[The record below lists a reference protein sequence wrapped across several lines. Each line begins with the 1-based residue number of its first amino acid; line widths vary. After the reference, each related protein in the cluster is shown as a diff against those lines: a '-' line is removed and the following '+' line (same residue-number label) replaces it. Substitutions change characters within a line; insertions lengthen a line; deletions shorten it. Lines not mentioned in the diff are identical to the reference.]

1 MTDEETR
8 PSTERRRRANVPG
21 GRQHVHKLKVS
32 PEEEAMLLLRAE
44 RRGMTIPRYVLEAAL
59 SPIEAETIDDR
70 RKVMAE
76 VFRAVRMLGA
86 ISNNVNQLARH
97 ANATGELP
105 AELSATL
112 TAAREAMRRAD
123 EALDRIELR

>member
-1 MTDEETR
+1 MTDEQVR
-8 PSTERRRRANVPG
+8 PSPERRRRANVPG